1 MKTTL
6 QFDTK
11 IFSKD
16 AVLSTCYWCADRI
29 VSDVTEKDGNIVVS
43 LCGRK
48 GCSIDD
54 ETIDEFKAM
63 VVHNQLRHQLKE
75 KFDDMDTDIISK
87 AFRPVSRVE

>member
-1 MKTTL
+1 MEKIL
-6 QFDTK
+6 QFDEK

-29 VSDVTEKDGNIVVS
+29 SSNVMEKDGNIVVS

-48 GCSIDD
+48 GYSVEG
-54 ETIDEFKAM
+54 ETLDEFKAM

-75 KFDDMDTDIISK
+75 KFADTEATIIAK
-87 AFRPVSRVE
+87 AFRPVSRSE